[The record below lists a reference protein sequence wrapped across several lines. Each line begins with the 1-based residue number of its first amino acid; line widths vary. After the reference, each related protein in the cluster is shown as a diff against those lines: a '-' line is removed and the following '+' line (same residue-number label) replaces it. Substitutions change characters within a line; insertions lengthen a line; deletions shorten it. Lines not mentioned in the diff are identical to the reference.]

1 MEEKN
6 HYIFYQGKCLFTV
19 LNYGYLRMM
28 NTIAD
33 EVRTITPT
41 TPPDTK
47 PMVNDASELF
57 AWLKKIQKMCE
68 TLNSW
73 KRTVTVY
80 TYELVMRAIASLRF
94 PETWTMTRRE
104 AEGHSSRRG
113 KP

>member
-1 MEEKN
+1 MGWGGVMKFFLFFTIFKDGRKN

-28 NTIAD
+28 STIAD

-57 AWLKKIQKMCE
+57 A
-68 TLNSW
+68 
-73 KRTVTVY
+73 
-80 TYELVMRAIASLRF
+80 
-94 PETWTMTRRE
+94 
-104 AEGHSSRRG
+104 
-113 KP
+113 